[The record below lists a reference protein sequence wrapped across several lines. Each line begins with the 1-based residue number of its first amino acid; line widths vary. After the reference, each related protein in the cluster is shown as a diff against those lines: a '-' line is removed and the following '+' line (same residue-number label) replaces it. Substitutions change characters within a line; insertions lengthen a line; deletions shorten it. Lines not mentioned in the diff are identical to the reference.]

1 MRLSRSEPH
10 FRARIHSR
18 VCSAHRTSRANVQ
31 HTSRRVVSHRAQ
43 VELRDDGHAHVRT
56 ERASRR
62 RCPKNE
68 DFLKQG
74 DARVRSR
81 PSSDAD
87 PPRTTRE
94 GSPPRSSRAPPPRR
108 PRPPR
113 PAPAPPRITRILPG
127 RGGIKFATARSP
139 SPRPPRSRSP
149 SPDPPPPS
157 ARTRAP
163 SRPASASSPSAKK
176 SSRDASP
183 TRSATNPSS
192 ASKDASANPT
202 KQTAKSSAGI
212 STPPKPSRPST
223 RARCPKRTA

>member
-1 MRLSRSEPH
+1 MLTCAQSAHHVAGVRRMKISSNKATHTCGVPVVRCRSSAHNARRLSP
-10 FRARIHSR
+10 A
-18 VCSAHRTSRANVQ
+18 
-31 HTSRRVVSHRAQ
+31 VVA
-43 VELRDDGHAHVRT
+43 
-56 ERASRR
+56 RASS
-62 RCPKNE
+62 E
-68 DFLKQG
+68 T
-74 DARVRSR
+74 AASTSVRHL
-81 PSSDAD
+81 
-87 PPRTTRE
+87 
-94 GSPPRSSRAPPPRR
+94 
-108 PRPPR
+108 
-113 PAPAPPRITRILPG
+113 APPRITRILPG

-183 TRSATNPSS
+183 TRSATNPSY